1 MSDKSVRPESSPISM
16 TPKFIEFILI
26 DTIEDMDDIS
36 RRFLGATATRKDFAV
51 QFNILL
57 EDYKGFYGEIGTV
70 DAPVGPLTAKRVGPI
85 LGIKMTHGG
94 NYAAHI
100 LKVNGLC
107 HHSGKTAWVTI
118 KEWDKVIGDNL
129 QEKLDE
135 TIEVKN
141 NSNTPEEL
149 EDDAEKK

>member
-1 MSDKSVRPESSPISM
+1 MNDKSIRPESSPISM
-16 TPKFIEFILI
+16 TPKFIEFLLME
-26 DTIEDMDDIS
+26 TKEDMDDVAK
-36 RRFLGATATRKDFAV
+36 RFLGAVATRKDFAV

-57 EDYKGFYGEIGTV
+57 EEYKGFYGEIGTV
-70 DAPVGPLTAKRVGPI
+70 DAPIGPLTVKKIGPI
-85 LGIKMTHGG
+85 LGVRMTNGG

-107 HHSGKTAWVTI
+107 HHSGKTAWVAI
-118 KEWDKVIGDNL
+118 KEWDKVVGDDL

-135 TIEVKN
+135 TIEVK
-141 NSNTPEEL
+141 SSSKMPKEL